1 MGDSAVT
8 SCTRHYGLSRHAQPS
23 RPRPARPPAVGQAD
37 RRRRRHVLRAPP
49 AARAP
54 QPRGAAPP
62 PARPELRAQPRRC
75 GRALQRTQE
84 LAPTHAP
91 SAAAAPRRPAAAPRH
106 VQGAAQGVITGALD
120 RRARAD
126 GQPLSPIATRARAAP
141 TRARALISFMQP
153 SKSVSMESTSAP
165 LAMGCTS
172 CARLI
177 LSAGRNTMDG
187 MPAAAQYADSAA
199 DVSPG
204 RACRPGCRA
213 ARPEQQGW
221 PTAILGHIHK
231 HRTRL
236 ASLPERAPLPVATSS
251 AGRSPA
257 GPPQSG
263 CEACACAPVSHRPAN
278 QTGAD
283 CAALTSTSACLSAQS
298 QAGALD
304 PARKGERKREPVHP
318 PFAAVHGRSPA
329 GAHRWTRSRRPGR
342 PQAEA
347 GAGG

>member
-1 MGDSAVT
+1 MHSRHVLGRHVLLLLARQIGDAAVT
-8 SCTRHYGLSRHAQPS
+8 SCA
-23 RPRPARPPAVGQAD
+23 
-37 RRRRRHVLRAPP
+37 RRRPHARLSP
-49 AARAP
+49 AARH
-54 QPRGAAPP
+54 PRLHARSCARSRAGAGARCSERRSWRRRTRQAPP
-62 PARPELRAQPRRC
+62 RRRDGPPRLR
-75 GRALQRTQE
+75 GM
-84 LAPTHAP
+84 
-91 SAAAAPRRPAAAPRH
+91 SKAPRKGLSQTRWIAA
-106 VQGAAQGVITGALD
+106 
-120 RRARAD
+120 
-126 GQPLSPIATRARAAP
+126 RARAAP

-257 GPPQSG
+257 GPPRSG
-263 CEACACAPVSHRPAN
+263 CEACACAPVPHRPAN

>member
-1 MGDSAVT
+1 MRSRHVLGRHVLLLLARQVGDAAVT
-8 SCTRHYGLSRHAQPS
+8 SCARR
-23 RPRPARPPAVGQAD
+23 RPRAR
-37 RRRRRHVLRAPP
+37 LSP
-49 AARAP
+49 AARH
-54 QPRGAAPP
+54 PRLHARSCARSRAGAG
-62 PARPELRAQPRRC
+62 ARCSERRSWRA
-75 GRALQRTQE
+75 
-84 LAPTHAP
+84 THAP

-257 GPPQSG
+257 GPPRSG
-263 CEACACAPVSHRPAN
+263 CEACACAPVPHRPAN